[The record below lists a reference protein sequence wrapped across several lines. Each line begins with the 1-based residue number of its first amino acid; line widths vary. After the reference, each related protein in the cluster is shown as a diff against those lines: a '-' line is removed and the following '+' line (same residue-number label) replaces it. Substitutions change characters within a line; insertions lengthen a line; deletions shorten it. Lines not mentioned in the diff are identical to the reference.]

1 MGHSI
6 EVSEERGV
14 RYLHF
19 GTEWVQGAMRLS
31 RPHQLVLAYT
41 QEMLSF
47 LLFRPAPLKVLMIG
61 LGAGSLPKFFRK
73 ELPNTAITVV
83 EVNPAVIPIARDLFR
98 VPGDDDRLDVQ
109 VGDGY
114 AWVHESGATFDAIF
128 VDGYDHRARPG
139 KFETPAFYEACV
151 ARLAP
156 QGVLVSNVFGQVRG
170 HAQTMRHLREAFP
183 RAVIERIGAAPSI
196 GWKRWYELAAR
207 LIEQKIDPLS
217 IHPEDFAADLSSDQ
231 RFEAWVKALQTP
243 PPPRKGRDGAASLPV
258 TGRDGSPIGTVSLL
272 KGTLTFAPAAPGGP
286 FAQWLSDNAATV
298 IARLHEDFLTQQ
310 QQRSSDGK
318 G

>member
-1 MGHSI
+1 MAHSI

-47 LLFRPAPLKVLMIG
+47 LLFRPAPLNVLMIG

-73 ELPNTAITVV
+73 ELPTTSITVV

-98 VPGDDDRLDVQ
+98 VPANDERLDVQ

-114 AWVHESGATFDAIF
+114 AWVQESGETFDAIF

-139 KFETPAFYEACV
+139 KFETPAFYDACV

-183 RAVIERIGAAPSI
+183 RGMLRLPSAESKNVVVSAFVDPPATTTI
-196 GWKRWYELAAR
+196 AQLRTRAEQLRAR
-207 LIEQKIDPLS
+207 LGLPFHK
-217 IHPEDFAADLSSDQ
+217 
-231 RFEAWVKALQTP
+231 WVHTLQQNNP
-243 PPPRKGRDGAASLPV
+243 AELQSLF
-258 TGRDGSPIGTVSLL
+258 R
-272 KGTLTFAPAAPGGP
+272 
-286 FAQWLSDNAATV
+286 
-298 IARLHEDFLTQQ
+298 
-310 QQRSSDGK
+310 
-318 G
+318 